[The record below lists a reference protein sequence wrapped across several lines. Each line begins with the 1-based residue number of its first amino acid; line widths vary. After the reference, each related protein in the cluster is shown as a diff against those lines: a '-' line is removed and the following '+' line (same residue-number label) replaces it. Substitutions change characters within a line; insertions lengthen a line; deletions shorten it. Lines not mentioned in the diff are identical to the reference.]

1 MLIKEEYIPDGIGA
15 QLLRKIVVKSYADA
29 TGAEYYNEPIKDFL
43 IHESDKINTEDE
55 KNKIIEQFNNLISH
69 TNPKDMIS
77 NIKEISTN
85 EINSSMLT
93 NFNFLNIETVKE
105 NRVVIHIRR
114 GNVIPTNP
122 RWIDEE
128 RYVELVDNIDNI
140 SKLFSLENPEIFILT
155 DSPVNSNKFK
165 PYDKQDDYWKQEHLV
180 ADSNGEYP
188 LTSINPDN
196 FPNVKII
203 NNMGTYESFLFML
216 NSAVIVPSWSAFS
229 RAASLLTKNSYV
241 DIFGVLG

>member
-1 MLIKEEYIPDGIGA
+1 MAIKEEYIPDGIGA
-15 QLLRKIVVKSYADA
+15 QLFRKIVVKSYADA
-29 TGAEYYNEPIKDFL
+29 IGEEYYNDTIKDFL
-43 IHESDKINTEDE
+43 IHESDNIKTEDE

-69 TNPKDMIS
+69 TNSKDM
-77 NIKEISTN
+77 NYDIKEISTN

-93 NFNFLNIETVKE
+93 NFNFLNIETIKE
-105 NRVVIHIRR
+105 NRIVIHIRR

-128 RYVELVDNIDNI
+128 RYVELIENIDNI
-140 SKLFSLENPEIFILT
+140 SKLFSLENPDIFILT
-155 DSPVNSNKFK
+155 DSPVNTNKFK
-165 PYDKQDDYWKQEHLV
+165 PYEKQDDYWKQEHLV

-229 RAASLLTKNSYV
+229 KAASLLTKNSYV

>member
-15 QLLRKIVVKSYADA
+15 QLYRKIIIKSYAESNGM
-29 TGAEYYNEPIKDFL
+29 TYHNEPIKDFL
-43 IHESDKINTEDE
+43 IHESDNINTEEE
-55 KNKIIEQFNNLISH
+55 KNKIIDQFNNVIFHKNNNSS
-69 TNPKDMIS
+69 TS
-77 NIKEISTN
+77 SIKEISTN
-85 EINSSMLT
+85 DVNVSVLD
-93 NFNFLNIETVKE
+93 NFNFLNIETKKE
-105 NRVVIHIRR
+105 NRIVIHIRR
-114 GNVIPTNP
+114 GNVIPSNP

-128 RYVELVDNIDNI
+128 RYIELVENIENVAQ
-140 SKLFSLENPEIFILT
+140 LCSLTNPEIVILT
-155 DSPVNSNKFK
+155 DSPVSANTFK
-165 PYDKQDDYWKQEHLV
+165 PYEKQDEYWKQEHLI

-229 RAASLLTKNSYV
+229 RSAALLTKNSYV

>member
-15 QLLRKIVVKSYADA
+15 QLLRKIIVKSYANA
-29 TGAEYYNEPIKDFL
+29 TGNEYYNEPIKDFL
-43 IHESDKINTEDE
+43 IHESDNINTEDE
-55 KNKIIEQFNNLISH
+55 KNKIIKQFNNLILH
-69 TNPKDMIS
+69 TNTEKT
-77 NIKEISTN
+77 NLNFKEISTN
-85 EINSSMLT
+85 NINFSILT
-93 NFNFLNIETVKE
+93 DFNFLNIKTIKE
-105 NRVVIHIRR
+105 NRIVIHIRR

-128 RYVELVDNIDNI
+128 RYIELVDNIDNI
-140 SKLFSLENPEIFILT
+140 SKLFSLQSPEIFILT
-155 DSPVNSNKFK
+155 DSPVNANKFK

-180 ADSNGEYP
+180 ADNNGEYP
-188 LTSINPDN
+188 LTSIDHNN
-196 FPNVKII
+196 FPTVKII

>member
-1 MLIKEEYIPDGIGA
+1 MIVKEEYIPDGIGA
-15 QLLRKIVVKSYADA
+15 QLYRKIIIKSYAES
-29 TGAEYYNEPIKDFL
+29 TGNEYYNEPIKDFL
-43 IHESDKINTEDE
+43 IHESDNINTEDE
-55 KNKIIEQFNNLISH
+55 KNKVIEQFNNLILH
-69 TNPKDMIS
+69 TNPKDVTS
-77 NIKEISTN
+77 KIKEISTN
-85 EINSSMLT
+85 EINCSLLT
-93 NFNFLNIETVKE
+93 DFNFLNIETVKE

-155 DSPVNSNKFK
+155 DSPVNANKFK

-229 RAASLLTKNSYV
+229 RSASLLTKNYYV

>member
-1 MLIKEEYIPDGIGA
+1 MAIKEEYIPDGIGA
-15 QLLRKIVVKSYADA
+15 QLFRKIVIKSYADA
-29 TGAEYYNEPIKDFL
+29 VGEEYYNDPITDFL
-43 IHESDKINTEDE
+43 IHESDNINTEDE

-69 TNPKDMIS
+69 TNNKHISS
-77 NIKEISTN
+77 NIRDISTN
-85 EINSSMLT
+85 DVNHSMLT

-105 NRVVIHIRR
+105 NRIVIHIRR
-114 GNVIPTNP
+114 GNVVPGNP
-122 RWIDEE
+122 RWVDEE
-128 RYVELVDNIDNI
+128 RYIELVENIDNI
-140 SKLFSLENPEIFILT
+140 SKLFSLQSPEIFILT
-155 DSPVNSNKFK
+155 DSPVNANKFK

-188 LTSINPDN
+188 LTSISPDN

-203 NNMGTYESFLFML
+203 NNMGTYESFIFML

-229 RAASLLTKNSYV
+229 KSAALLTKNSYV